1 MPFNG
6 RSYEYVMKE
15 IPILL
20 YHNVG
25 DYPAELMEEGIS
37 PHAFARQMQ
46 YLATNGYQIVTLD
59 DAVDHLTGT
68 KRLHDRSLAIT
79 IDGGYEDAIL
89 NVAPVL
95 RRYRFPATFFIA
107 PEFIGGERMI
117 KGKPIRC
124 LTWKEVREL
133 TETGFTI
140 GLFGNNGKGIKLP
153 YDEEAVK
160 VQIDTAIKSIH
171 ANINSDISYCA
182 FKVGVSGAG
191 LWDFIQSR
199 GIRAVFTQ
207 CPTNQSVTAAGIG
220 RIQIDDDDHN
230 IFLTKISKVY
240 LFFKDRRSW
249 KYIRRY
255 KLDRLFHHLSE
266 WINSIRER

>member
-1 MPFNG
+1 
-6 RSYEYVMKE
+6 MKE

-20 YHNVG
+20 YHSVG
-25 DYPAELMEEGIS
+25 DYPAEKMEDGIA
-37 PHAFARQMQ
+37 PHAFALQMQ
-46 YLATNGYQIVTLD
+46 YLAANGYQIVTLD
-59 DAVDHLTGT
+59 DAVDHLAGT
-68 KRLHDRSLAIT
+68 KRLRDRSLAIT

-95 RRYRFPATFFIA
+95 RQYRFPATFFIA
-107 PEFIGGERMI
+107 PESIGGERTI
-117 KGKPIRC
+117 KGESIRC
-124 LTWKEVREL
+124 LTWEEVREL
-133 TETGFTI
+133 RESGFAI
-140 GLFGNNGKGIKLP
+140 GLFGNNGRGIKLP

-160 VQIDTAIKSIH
+160 EIIDAAIKSIH
-171 ANINSDISYCA
+171 AHINSDIRYCA
-182 FKVGVSGAG
+182 FKVGVPGAG
-191 LWDFIQSR
+191 LWEFIQSR

-207 CPTNQSVTAAGIG
+207 CPTNQSVTTAGIG

-266 WINSIRER
+266 WVNRIRER